1 MGKYE
6 RLWKCLGV
14 TNISDLVLK
23 EIHDICETKNPTKEQ
38 INNYK
43 MTERKIYKKFDNSS
57 EDELNTMSNRNVY
70 VKNNIITNIIKH
82 CRGEKKR
89 GIKVIDGFRKQL
101 MIPDY
106 EISVSIEHVV
116 KSKNRD
122 NIFC

>member
-70 VKNNIITNIIKH
+70 VKNNIMTNIIKH
-82 CRGEKKR
+82 CGGEKKR

>member
-43 MTERKIYKKFDNSS
+43 MTERKIYEKFDNLSK
-57 EDELNTMSNRNVY
+57 DELNTMSNRNVY
-70 VKNNIITNIIKH
+70 IKNNIMTNII
-82 CRGEKKR
+82 
-89 GIKVIDGFRKQL
+89 
-101 MIPDY
+101 
-106 EISVSIEHVV
+106 
-116 KSKNRD
+116 
-122 NIFC
+122 

>member
-70 VKNNIITNIIKH
+70 VKNNIMTNIIKH
-82 CRGEKKR
+82 
-89 GIKVIDGFRKQL
+89 
-101 MIPDY
+101 
-106 EISVSIEHVV
+106 
-116 KSKNRD
+116 
-122 NIFC
+122 